1 MAEKPTSDKKPKQR
15 QKKPLSAKKK
25 QQIKETIIWAIA
37 IMLWVGASVIV
48 AQYIVG
54 YLMVLILGQEPFIER
69 EVVPITIFSA
79 LSYILAFCIIALLP
93 PLIIKHFQK
102 NAKKP
107 KHKIKPT
114 DLKLLGFDKWVAWAD
129 IGLSVGGLVVY
140 FVLAAILLSIFNI
153 FPWFNAEQTQN
164 MIYNTNI
171 YGFDRMLAFVVL
183 VVVTPIAEELIFR
196 GYLYGKMREKFSQV
210 TTELLSVIISAV
222 LVSIVFG
229 IVHLQ
234 WNVGV
239 NVFAMSLVACALRE
253 YTGTIHAGILLHMIK
268 NGLAFYYLFVLGLS

>member
-1 MAEKPTSDKKPKQR
+1 MIEKTASDKKPKRR
-15 QKKPLSAKKK
+15 QKKSLSAKKK
-25 QQIKETIIWAIA
+25 QQIKEAVIWAIA
-37 IMLWVGASVIV
+37 IMLWVGAAVIV

-54 YLMVLILGQEPFIER
+54 YLMILILGQEPFIER
-69 EVVPITIFSA
+69 EVIPITIFSA
-79 LSYILAFCIIALLP
+79 LSYILAFCIIAFLP
-93 PLIIKHFQK
+93 PLIVNNIKK
-102 NAKKP
+102 NPKKS
-107 KHKIKPT
+107 KDKIKPI
-114 DLKLLGFDKWVAWAD
+114 DLKILGFDKWVTWAD

-140 FVLAAILLSIFNI
+140 FVLAAILLSVFNI